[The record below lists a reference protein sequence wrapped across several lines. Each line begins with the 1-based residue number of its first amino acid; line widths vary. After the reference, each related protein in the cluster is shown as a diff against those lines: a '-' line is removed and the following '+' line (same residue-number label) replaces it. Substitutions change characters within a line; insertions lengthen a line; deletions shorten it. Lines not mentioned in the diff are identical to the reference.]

1 MLLFIKKSKNFKVVV
16 IPQVSVSAKIIDSND
31 RLQEVLKLGYICSDK
46 QSLTSSCFT
55 GNWELIEAQAE
66 AQSLAVKAFNIA
78 HENSFCK
85 ESLAKALKEIG
96 FSESTNYQDSL

>member
-1 MLLFIKKSKNFKVVV
+1 MLKFIKESKNFKVVV
-16 IPQVSVSAKIIDSND
+16 IPQVSVSASVLGSND
-31 RLQEVLKLGYICSDK
+31 RFQEVLQLGYICSEK

-55 GNWELIEAQAE
+55 GKWELIEAQAE

-85 ESLAKALKEIG
+85 ESLAKSLKEIG
-96 FSESTNYQDSL
+96 FLESTKY